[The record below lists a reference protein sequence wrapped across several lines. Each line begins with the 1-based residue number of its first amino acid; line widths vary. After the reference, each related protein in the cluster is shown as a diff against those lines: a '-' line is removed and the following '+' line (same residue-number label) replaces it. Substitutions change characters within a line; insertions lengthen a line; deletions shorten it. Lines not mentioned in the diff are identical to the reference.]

1 MSRRIRSSIVCVHDN
16 KILVFKAIDPTSGKE
31 YHFLPGG
38 EVEDHESAP
47 QSAVREAMEETGYK
61 VKVDEWSAVDKDYE
75 FEWDGQIFLCT
86 TLFYRAFLDQEF
98 VLPQPVNDTDYNK
111 GATWLPVSEINN
123 IFSYSDDILDAVK
136 ELCR

>member
-1 MSRRIRSSIVCVHDN
+1 M
-16 KILVFKAIDPTSGKE
+16 
-31 YHFLPGG
+31 PGG